1 MYCVWDRLSNN
12 KNKENLFK
20 EDQYFN
26 YSLKIA
32 NKVLNSEKNDVLSNY
47 ALLLIKPESF
57 MFNKIDEILNLLIA
71 NEFQIIY
78 YNIKQLTWLQCLE
91 LWKYQWPAASI
102 ERVFLSQ
109 TLMSYSESMVLILK
123 NSKYN
128 KSFLSTYLSSLK
140 GSANE
145 TERKSNNFRSVLKPI
160 NRMLNYIHTS
170 DEPADMI
177 RELGILFDWEELLQI
192 YEVCNVGKP
201 IDYTLIRRISDK
213 YIRYVD
219 GVNPLEMILELKSHL
234 KQLIKAGTIDVSY
247 NFINKLEKIINNEEK
262 IDLTFIFELMSIDG
276 IKWSW
281 ELIVILTTYIKNDS
295 GSSKTI

>member
-1 MYCVWDRLSNN
+1 MYCEWNKLTNN
-12 KNKENLFK
+12 KNKEQLFRK
-20 EDQYFN
+20 DQYFN

-32 NKVLNSEKNDVLSNY
+32 NEVFKYNDILSNY
-47 ALLLIKPESF
+47 ALLLVKPESF
-57 MFNKIDEILNLLIA
+57 MLDKIDEILNLLIE

-78 YNIKQLTWLQCLE
+78 YNIKQLTCLQCLE
-91 LWKYQWPAASI
+91 LWKYQWSAASI

-109 TLMSYSESMVLILK
+109 KLMSCSESMILILK
-123 NSKYN
+123 NSQFS
-128 KSFLSTYLSSLK
+128 KSFLSTYLCSLK

-145 TERKSNNFRSVLKPI
+145 TERRSDNFRSVLKPI

-177 RELGILFDWEELLQI
+177 RELGVLFDWEELFHI
-192 YEVCNVGKP
+192 YEVFNVGKT
-201 IDYTLIRRISDK
+201 INYASIRDIAGN
-213 YIRYVD
+213 YIRH
-219 GVNPLEMILELKSHL
+219 GNKVNPSVMILELKEYL
-234 KQLIKAGTIDVSY
+234 KQLFDVGIINISH
-247 NFINKLEKIINNEEK
+247 NFINKLDKIINNEEYF
-262 IDLTFIFELMSIDG
+262 DLILIFELMSIDG